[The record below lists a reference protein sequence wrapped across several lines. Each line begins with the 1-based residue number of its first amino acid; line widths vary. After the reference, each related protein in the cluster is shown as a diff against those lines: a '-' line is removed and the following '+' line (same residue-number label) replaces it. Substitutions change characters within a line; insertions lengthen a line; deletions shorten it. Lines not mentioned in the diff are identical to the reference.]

1 MAFLKNH
8 LQGPLVSSNLADWST
23 VLQKTV
29 YVLNQY
35 VIHGSFPH
43 SQDSQTQEPRRGNGG
58 ESTHYHSGLLG
69 KILFPVPVTLTSA
82 GLEVVFQTG
91 SKE

>member
-1 MAFLKNH
+1 MAFKESFTGAIRRQQPGTLEH
-8 LQGPLVSSNLADWST
+8 GSP
-23 VLQKTV
+23 KTV

-58 ESTHYHSGLLG
+58 ESTHDHSGPLG

-82 GLEVVFQTG
+82 GPEVVVPDR
-91 SKE
+91 K